1 MVLALLTAALLSI
14 VCFIVTMLIGLG
26 QEIYDESVEF
36 YANPFLLPMEI
47 ALVGA
52 VIYHTLN
59 GLRIIAIDFSESG
72 TRRQRQFFWAVL
84 IGAVLLTIPSA
95 IVILVEEL

>member
-1 MVLALLTAALLSI
+1 
-14 VCFIVTMLIGLG
+14 
-26 QEIYDESVEF
+26 
-36 YANPFLLPMEI
+36 MEI

-59 GLRIIAIDFSESG
+59 GLRIIAIDFTEGG

-84 IGAVLLTIPSA
+84 IGAVVLTIPSA